1 MQRQLSTSFH
11 GGSEED
17 RQLAIL
23 LPRHPLGY
31 RIVHPGRGNICD
43 EKLTPLT
50 LCTVFDFTHSVLNI

>member
-31 RIVHPGRGNICD
+31 RIIHPGRGNM
-43 EKLTPLT
+43 
-50 LCTVFDFTHSVLNI
+50 